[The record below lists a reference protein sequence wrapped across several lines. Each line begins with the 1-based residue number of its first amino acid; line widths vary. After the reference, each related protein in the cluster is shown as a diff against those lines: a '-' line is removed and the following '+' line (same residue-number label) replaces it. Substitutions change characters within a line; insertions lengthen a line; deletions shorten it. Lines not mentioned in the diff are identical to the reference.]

1 MDVNMD
7 KFFMDEK
14 LKIDGMKFIHVITV
28 AKKTP

>member
-14 LKIDGMKFIHVITV
+14 LKIDGMKFIHRIIIV
-28 AKKTP
+28 KKTP

>member
-14 LKIDGMKFIHVITV
+14 LKIDGMKFIHIIIIV
-28 AKKTP
+28 KKTP